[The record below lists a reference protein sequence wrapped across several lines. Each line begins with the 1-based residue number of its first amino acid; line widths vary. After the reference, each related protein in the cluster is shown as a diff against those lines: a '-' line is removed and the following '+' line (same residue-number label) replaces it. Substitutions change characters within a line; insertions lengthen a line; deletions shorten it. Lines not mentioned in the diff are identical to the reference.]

1 MTNSPRKNLWILLVS
16 ALPALAFAQAQSP
29 QPARPAGQPQRP
41 AYTAP
46 PPSSAQHDWQRAV
59 DRSRVQAQQRQ
70 NAVQQQLQQ
79 DNVNRQM
86 NATTDPALRSQLDN
100 ANRNQQNLY
109 RSKQDDEVKRYN
121 DRHPGQP
128 PPPAGTSTSGR

>member
-1 MTNSPRKNLWILLVS
+1 MTNSSRKKFLFLLAA
-16 ALPALAFAQAQSP
+16 ALPALALAQTQP
-29 QPARPAGQPQRP
+29 QQPSRPAGQPQRP
-41 AYTAP
+41 VYRA
-46 PPSSAQHDWQRAV
+46 PSSAQQDWQRAV
-59 DRSRVQAQQRQ
+59 DRSRVQSQQRQ

-100 ANRNQQNLY
+100 ANRTQQNLY

-128 PPPAGTSTSGR
+128 PPPAGTSSTGR

>member
-1 MTNSPRKNLWILLVS
+1 MTNSPRKNLCILLAW
-16 ALPALAFAQAQSP
+16 ALPALALAQAQP
-29 QPARPAGQPQRP
+29 QQPSRPAGQPQRP

-46 PPSSAQHDWQRAV
+46 PPSSAHQDWQRAV
-59 DRSRVQAQQRQ
+59 DRSRVQSQQRQ

-100 ANRNQQNLY
+100 ANRTQQNLY
-109 RSKQDDEVKRYN
+109 RAKQDDEVKRYN

-128 PPPAGTSTSGR
+128 PPPAGTSSTGH